1 MGAPEYERAIHN
13 TGRVVSQAFEWLD
26 DRNERI

>member
-1 MGAPEYERAIHN
+1 MI
-13 TGRVVSQAFEWLD
+13 D